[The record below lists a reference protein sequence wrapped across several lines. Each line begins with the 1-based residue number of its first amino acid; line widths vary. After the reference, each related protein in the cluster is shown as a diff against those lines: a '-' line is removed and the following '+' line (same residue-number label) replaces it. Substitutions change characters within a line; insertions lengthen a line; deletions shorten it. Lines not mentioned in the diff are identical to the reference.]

1 MMWLLVRRLND
12 RHHVVV
18 VTMWAQQAEA
28 LDWPARLFERREY
41 RAAIV
46 ARFRW
51 ILLEMSSMCIKSRE
65 VCVNVCD

>member
-1 MMWLLVRRLND
+1 MWLLLVRRLND

-18 VTMWAQQAEA
+18 VTGRKQQAEA

-51 ILLEMSSMCIKSRE
+51 ILLEISSTCTESRE